1 MLILYKI
8 ILKIASIWQNIL
20 KKATIEAAKNRG
32 LKIGENLYV
41 QGVPNFGSEPFLI
54 EIGNHVTLAEGV
66 SFINHGGDARVTKRI
81 EKYKDGRNFGRI
93 KIGNNTF
100 IGKGT
105 ILMPGISIGN
115 NCIIGSLS
123 VVSSSV
129 PDNSVYVGSPA
140 KFICTI
146 DEYGE
151 RLLKNNVMYPRELE
165 QNRKALE
172 DYLQKNLPHTYKPVK
187 QPTPLP

>member
-1 MLILYKI
+1 MAVS
-8 ILKIASIWQNIL
+8 IASIWQNIL

-93 KIGNNTF
+93 KIGHNTF

>member
-1 MLILYKI
+1 MILLYRI
-8 ILKIASIWQNIL
+8 LLKILDICQNMVKI
-20 KKATIEAAKNRG
+20 ATIEVAKSKGMKVGKNFF
-32 LKIGENLYV
+32 V
-41 QGVPNFGSEPFLI
+41 QGIPNFGSEPFLI
-54 EIGNHVTLAEGV
+54 EIGDHVTIAENVG
-66 SFINHGGDARVTKRI
+66 FINHGGDARVTKRI
-81 EKYKDGRNFGRI
+81 ERYKNGRNFGRI
-93 KIGNNTF
+93 RIGNNSF
-100 IGKGT
+100 VGKGSV
-105 ILMPGISIGN
+105 IMPGVSIGN

-151 RLLKNNVMYPRELE
+151 RLLTNNVMYPRELE

-172 DYLQKNLPHTYKPVK
+172 DYLQKNLPHNYKPVK
-187 QPTPLP
+187 K

>member
-1 MLILYKI
+1 MIFIYRI
-8 ILKIASIWQNIL
+8 ILKLRYLHEVLITTAIIKVA
-20 KKATIEAAKNRG
+20 KKKG
-32 LKIGENLYV
+32 MKLGDNLYV
-41 QGVPNFGSEPFLI
+41 QGIPNFGSEPFLI
-54 EIGNHVTLAEGV
+54 EIGNDVTLAEGV

-129 PDNSVYVGSPA
+129 PDNSVYAGTPV

>member
-129 PDNSVYVGSPA
+129 PDNSVYAGTPV

-165 QNRKALE
+165 QNRQALE

>member
-1 MLILYKI
+1 MIFIYRI
-8 ILKIASIWQNIL
+8 ILKLRYLHEVLIKTAIIKVA
-20 KKATIEAAKNRG
+20 KKKG
-32 LKIGENLYV
+32 MKLGDNLYV
-41 QGVPNFGSEPFLI
+41 QGIPNFGSEPFLI

-129 PDNSVYVGSPA
+129 PDNSVYAGTPV

-187 QPTPLP
+187 NSTPRP

>member
-1 MLILYKI
+1 M
-8 ILKIASIWQNIL
+8 IWQNIL

-123 VVSSSV
+123 VVNSSV
-129 PDNSVYVGSPA
+129 PDNSVYAGTPV

>member
-1 MLILYKI
+1 MIFIYRI
-8 ILKIASIWQNIL
+8 ILKLRYLHEVLIKTAIIKVA
-20 KKATIEAAKNRG
+20 KKKG
-32 LKIGENLYV
+32 MKLGDNLYV
-41 QGVPNFGSEPFLI
+41 QGIPNFGSEPFLI

-129 PDNSVYVGSPA
+129 PDNSVYAGTPV

-187 QPTPLP
+187 NSIPRP

>member
-81 EKYKDGRNFGRI
+81 EKYKDGR
-93 KIGNNTF
+93 K
-100 IGKGT
+100 
-105 ILMPGISIGN
+105 
-115 NCIIGSLS
+115 
-123 VVSSSV
+123 
-129 PDNSVYVGSPA
+129 
-140 KFICTI
+140 
-146 DEYGE
+146 
-151 RLLKNNVMYPRELE
+151 
-165 QNRKALE
+165 
-172 DYLQKNLPHTYKPVK
+172 
-187 QPTPLP
+187 

>member
-1 MLILYKI
+1 MSVI
-8 ILKIASIWQNIL
+8 
-20 KKATIEAAKNRG
+20 
-32 LKIGENLYV
+32 
-41 QGVPNFGSEPFLI
+41 
-54 EIGNHVTLAEGV
+54 
-66 SFINHGGDARVTKRI
+66 
-81 EKYKDGRNFGRI
+81 
-93 KIGNNTF
+93 
-100 IGKGT
+100 
-105 ILMPGISIGN
+105 MPGVSIGN

-151 RLLKNNVMYPRELE
+151 RLLTNNVMYPRELE

-187 QPTPLP
+187 NSTPRP

>member
-20 KKATIEAAKNRG
+20 KQATIEAAKNRG

-66 SFINHGGDARVTKRI
+66 SFINHGGDALVTKRI

-129 PDNSVYVGSPA
+129 PDNSVYAGTPV

-165 QNRKALE
+165 QKRKALE

>member
-1 MLILYKI
+1 
-8 ILKIASIWQNIL
+8 
-20 KKATIEAAKNRG
+20 
-32 LKIGENLYV
+32 
-41 QGVPNFGSEPFLI
+41 
-54 EIGNHVTLAEGV
+54 
-66 SFINHGGDARVTKRI
+66 
-81 EKYKDGRNFGRI
+81 
-93 KIGNNTF
+93 
-100 IGKGT
+100 
-105 ILMPGISIGN
+105 MPGVSIGN

-129 PDNSVYVGSPA
+129 PDNSDYVGSPA

-151 RLLKNNVMYPRELE
+151 RLLTNNVMYPRELE

-187 QPTPLP
+187 NSTPRP

>member
-20 KKATIEAAKNRG
+20 KKTTIEAAKNRG
-32 LKIGENLYV
+32 LKIGENLYI

-172 DYLQKNLPHTYKPVK
+172 DYLQKKLPHTYKPVK